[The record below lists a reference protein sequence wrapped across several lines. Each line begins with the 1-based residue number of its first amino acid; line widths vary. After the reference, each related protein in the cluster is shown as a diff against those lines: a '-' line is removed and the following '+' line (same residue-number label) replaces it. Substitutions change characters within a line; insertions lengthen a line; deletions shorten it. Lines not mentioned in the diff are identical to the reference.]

1 MLQHRTQIWHE
12 TLRNHPRGLV
22 VNTAAILGATLIV
35 GHTHSH
41 WFWLWV
47 VISLGVSAV
56 RYGIYVYCCHFIKQ
70 HSAQA
75 IPKHHIVLLHLSI
88 LSAAINWT
96 IVAWI
101 GIPEFQAKDKFAIL
115 IIISALAGGATGTL
129 ASLKITGK
137 IYIALLIIPAS
148 LRMLLMDDPSLSV
161 LAILGFIFAWVMMSS
176 HQNNFRLLE
185 RSLHLA
191 RSNEDLISQLSV
203 KNTEISNINSEL
215 EQTVEDRTKELQY
228 LANHDLLT
236 SLLNRRGLAEQS
248 YQPKPVIHHQL
259 FLFIDLD
266 RFKHINDG
274 LGHDWGDLLLQA
286 VAHRLKELVDE
297 LAAECGACHHS
308 VCRWGGDEFA
318 VHFICETFS
327 AKDVHPAC
335 HYLQVMLSQ
344 PYQINGRQLHIG
356 ASIGVFEKCG
366 EKLTNIADAVS
377 CADMAASEAKR
388 LGRGRI
394 VFYSEVLA
402 DIQRRRLALSIALTN
417 VHKDGSLKLLF
428 QPIVAAKST
437 EVVALEALLRW
448 TCAEIG
454 PVSPD
459 EFIPLAEESDHIINI
474 GKWVLQQACSAAKA
488 WQDKNDDRIAPKVAV
503 NTSIRQLIQAS
514 FANEVQAIL
523 KNTGLGADRLVI
535 EVTESVFDEQNMQQ
549 ALISLLALH
558 EMGVEI
564 HLDDF
569 GTGYSSLSRLHE
581 FPIDAI
587 KIDKSFVMSADE
599 KSLAVVEGALLIA
612 KKFGLKVIAEG
623 VESAQ
628 QREKLMTLGVDELQG
643 YFFGKP
649 TEIATLSLTEAS
661 ASKLTNNA

>member
-1 MLQHRTQIWHE
+1 MSQHRTQIWHE
-12 TLRNHPRGLV
+12 TLRNHPRGLA
-22 VNTAAILGATLIV
+22 VNTAAILGAALIV
-35 GHTHSH
+35 GHTSSH

-47 VISLGVSAV
+47 VISLLVSAA
-56 RYGIYVYCCHFIKQ
+56 RYGIFLYCK
-70 HSAQA
+70 HSLDQQSSRAVPRHQM
-75 IPKHHIVLLHLSI
+75 VLLQMSI
-88 LSAAINWT
+88 LCAAVNWT
-96 IVAWI
+96 IVAWL

-137 IYIALLIIPAS
+137 IYVALLIIPAS
-148 LRMLLMDDPSLSV
+148 LRMLLMDDASLSV

-185 RSLHLA
+185 RSLQLA
-191 RSNEDLISQLSV
+191 RSNENLISQLSA

-215 EQTVEDRTKELQY
+215 ELTVEERTKELQY
-228 LANHDLLT
+228 LANHDPLT

-248 YQPKPVIHHQL
+248 YQPKPGTHQQL

-286 VAHRLKELVDE
+286 VACRLKELVDE
-297 LAAECGACHHS
+297 LAVECSACHYS

-318 VHFICETFS
+318 VHFICQTLS

-335 HYLQVMLSQ
+335 QYLQVMLSQ
-344 PYQINGRQLHIG
+344 PYQINGRQLHVG
-356 ASIGVFEKCG
+356 ASIGVFEKYA
-366 EKLTNIADAVS
+366 EKLTSIADAVS

-394 VFYSEVLA
+394 VFYSEVLS
-402 DIQRRRLALSIALTN
+402 DIQRRRLTLSIALAN
-417 VHKDGSLKLLF
+417 GHKDGSLKLLF
-428 QPIVAAKST
+428 QPIVSAKST
-437 EVVALEALLRW
+437 EVLALEALLRW
-448 TCAEIG
+448 NCAEIG

-474 GKWVLQQACSAAKA
+474 GKWVLQQACSAAKSWEGA
-488 WQDKNDDRIAPKVAV
+488 NDDHIPPKIAV
-503 NTSIRQLIQAS
+503 NTSIRQLIQPS

-523 KNTGLGADRLVI
+523 KNTGLAADRLVI
-535 EVTESVFDEQNMQQ
+535 EVTESVFDEHNMQQ

-623 VESAQ
+623 VETVQ
-628 QREKLMTLGVDELQG
+628 QRDNLIALGIDELQG

-649 TEIATLSLTEAS
+649 SATAALFVTEIRPDYLTKS
-661 ASKLTNNA
+661 